1 MIDFAVDHIIAEK
14 HGGPTEADNLCL
26 SCYWCNSH
34 KGSDISSVDWDGMG
48 DVTPLFNPRKHTW
61 ADHFQLRGAM
71 IQPLTPEGRVTA
83 RLLRF
88 NDPQR
93 ILEREML
100 LRLDE
105 YPCQSPE

>member
-1 MIDFAVDHIIAEK
+1 MHFKAHEK
-14 HGGPTEADNLCL
+14 PPVGGRITKSGP
-26 SCYWCNSH
+26 
-34 KGSDISSVDWDGMG
+34 
-48 DVTPLFNPRKHTW
+48 
-61 ADHFQLRGAM
+61 
-71 IQPLTPEGRVTA
+71 QPASTSGFIRRYAIA

-105 YPCQSPE
+105 YPCQPPE